1 MLERVKKFFRSI
13 NWNSVRREL
22 LDYMMIL
29 IGVSLTAL
37 SLVWLQIP
45 NKIAAGGVSGLATIT
60 YYLWGWPV
68 SWVMLMLNL
77 PLFLACLWTF
87 GSRYG
92 AKSLFGAAFISIMI
106 EFWQT
111 VAKLEPLTTNP
122 FLASI
127 YGGVIAGIGMG
138 LAFRFGGN
146 TGGTDLAAQLL
157 KRFTGISVGTG
168 LLMFDGAVIVLAGV
182 VFHST
187 ELALFAIIT
196 LFVTS
201 KTIDGVLEGF
211 GYAKAA
217 FIISDHAEVIA
228 PMILSELGRGATGL
242 TGRGFYS
249 MQKKEVILCVIS
261 RAEMAKLKEIVKG
274 VDPRAFII
282 ISDVREV
289 LGEGFQEKEGV

>member
-1 MLERVKKFFRSI
+1 MLERVKTFFHNI

-22 LDYMMIL
+22 LDYLMVL
-29 IGVSLTAL
+29 IGVTLTAL

-92 AKSLFGAAFISIMI
+92 AKSLFGAAFISIMV

-168 LLMFDGAVIVLAGV
+168 LLLLDGTVIVLAGL

-196 LFVTS
+196 LFLTS

-217 FIISDHAEVIA
+217 FIISDHVGEIA
-228 PMILSELGRGATGL
+228 PLILSELERGATGL
-242 TGRGFYS
+242 NGRGFYS

-261 RAEMAKLKEIVKG
+261 RAEVAKLKELVKG

-289 LGEGFQEKEGV
+289 LGEGFQE

>member
-1 MLERVKKFFRSI
+1 MLERIKTIFRSI
-13 NWNSVRREL
+13 NWMTVRREF
-22 LDYMMIL
+22 LDYLGIL
-29 IGVSLTAL
+29 LGVTLTAL

-68 SWVMLMLNL
+68 AWVMLMLNL

-87 GSRYG
+87 GSRFG

-111 VAKLEPLTTNP
+111 VVKLQPLTTNP

-127 YGGVIAGIGMG
+127 YGGVVAGIGMG

-168 LLMFDGAVIVLAGV
+168 LLFMDGAVIVLAGL

-196 LFVTS
+196 LYLTS
-201 KTIDGVLEGF
+201 KTLDGVLEGF

-217 FIISDHAEVIA
+217 FIISDHAEEIA
-228 PMILSELGRGATGL
+228 PLILSQLERGATGL

-274 VDPRAFII
+274 IDPRAFVII
-282 ISDVREV
+282 TDVREV
-289 LGEGFQEKEGV
+289 LGEGFQEKV

>member
-1 MLERVKKFFRSI
+1 MLERVKTFFHNI

-22 LDYMMIL
+22 LDYLMVL
-29 IGVSLTAL
+29 IGVTLTAL

-92 AKSLFGAAFISIMI
+92 AKSLFGAAFISIMV

-168 LLMFDGAVIVLAGV
+168 LLLLDGTVIVLAGL

-196 LFVTS
+196 LFLTS

-217 FIISDHAEVIA
+217 FIISDHVGEIA
-228 PMILSELGRGATGL
+228 PLILSELERGATGL
-242 TGRGFYS
+242 SGRGFYS

-261 RAEMAKLKEIVKG
+261 RAEVAKLKELVKG

-289 LGEGFQEKEGV
+289 LGEGFQE

>member
-289 LGEGFQEKEGV
+289 LGEGFQEKE

>member
-127 YGGVIAGIGMG
+127 YGAVIAGIGMG

-289 LGEGFQEKEGV
+289 LGEGFQEKE

>member
-168 LLMFDGAVIVLAGV
+168 LLMFDGAVVVLAGV

-289 LGEGFQEKEGV
+289 LGEGFQEKE